1 MEKIQRFINVL
12 FLTCVL
18 MPVTLFI
25 FPSALAIADGAK
37 GASYL
42 YEFGGPTH
50 WLTVS
55 SDVGNKSGFI
65 EATFKGNTGITIHWL
80 SMLHSFFMILVAVY
94 LVIFI
99 IKRVRLDRTRK
110 QHR

>member
-1 MEKIQRFINVL
+1 MEKIQKFINVL

-42 YEFGGPTH
+42 YEFGGPVH

-55 SDVGNKSGFI
+55 SDNGNKSGFI
-65 EATFKGNTGITIHWL
+65 DAAFKGNTGVSIHWL
-80 SMLHSFFMILVAVY
+80 ATLYSFFMILVVVY
-94 LVIFI
+94 LATLI
-99 IKRVRLDRTRK
+99 IKKISSGT
-110 QHR
+110 